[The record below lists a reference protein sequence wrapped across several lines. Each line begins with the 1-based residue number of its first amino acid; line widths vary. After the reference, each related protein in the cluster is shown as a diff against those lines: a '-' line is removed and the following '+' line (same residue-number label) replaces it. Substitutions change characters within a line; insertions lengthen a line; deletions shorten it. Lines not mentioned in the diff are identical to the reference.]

1 METED
6 KMESQGRDQE
16 VNAERYMR
24 EHRIRDLFENLTAA
38 LVYERPEDPK
48 LFIKEHLEELMKARD
63 HGCPPPSLLDESNI
77 HSLFSMMDLNK
88 TGFIKL
94 EQYHA
99 GMQSMGVKEYN
110 QTPIGSEIDKI
121 TLETF
126 TREAKE
132 SLKKAVGTY
141 A

>member
-1 METED
+1 
-6 KMESQGRDQE
+6 MESPGKAQE
-16 VNAERYMR
+16 LNAERYMSQ
-24 EHRIRDLFENLTAA
+24 HRIRDLFENLTAA

-48 LFIKEHLEELMKARD
+48 LFIKEHLEKLKKARD
-63 HGCPPPSLLDESNI
+63 DGCPPPSLLDESNI
-77 HSLFSMMDLNK
+77 ISLFGMMDLTK
-88 TGFIKL
+88 RGYIKL

-110 QTPIGSEIDKI
+110 QTPFGSEVDKI
-121 TLETF
+121 SLETF

-132 SLKKAVGTY
+132 SLKKTLGTY

>member
-1 METED
+1 
-6 KMESQGRDQE
+6 MESQGKDQE
-16 VNAERYMR
+16 LNAERYMR
-24 EHRIRDLFENLTAA
+24 EHRVRDLFENLTAA

-48 LFIKEHLEELMKARD
+48 LFIKEHLEKLKEARD
-63 HGCPPPSLLDESNI
+63 RGGPPPSLLDESNI
-77 HSLFSMMDLNK
+77 LSLFGMMDL
-88 TGFIKL
+88 TERGFIKL

-110 QTPIGSEIDKI
+110 QTPFGSEIDKI
-121 TLETF
+121 SLETF

-132 SLKKAVGTY
+132 SLKKAMGTY

>member
-1 METED
+1 
-6 KMESQGRDQE
+6 MESQGKAQE
-16 VNAERYMR
+16 LNAECYMNQ
-24 EHRIRDLFENLTAA
+24 HRIRELFENLTAA

-48 LFIKEHLEELMKARD
+48 SFIKEHLEKLKKARD
-63 HGCPPPSLLDESNI
+63 EDCPPPSLLDESNI
-77 HSLFSMMDLNK
+77 LSLFGMMDLTK
-88 TGFIKL
+88 RGYIKL

-99 GMQSMGVKEYN
+99 GMQSLGVKEYN
-110 QTPIGSEIDKI
+110 QTPFGSEVDKI
-121 TLETF
+121 SLETF